1 MKRLLANK
9 VNYLWLVGQIN
20 VVLWLF
26 LQKQSVNMY
35 QVYGIP
41 NCDTVKKALTWLK
54 DHEIAYEFNDY
65 KKKGITPQKL
75 KAWSKQLGW
84 EALLNKKGTTWK
96 NLDAATQAKITNEK
110 AAIALLVDHTSMI
123 KRPLIEKG
131 EKVVALGF
139 DAEVYEEVFG

>member
-1 MKRLLANK
+1 
-9 VNYLWLVGQIN
+9 
-20 VVLWLF
+20 
-26 LQKQSVNMY
+26 MY